1 LKTRNK
7 LWLNMKKK
15 NWMWYKE
22 RMCVSCPL
30 VVIHVY
36 THARTRTFESIRLSL
51 PTVDRRES
59 RRGHLEDDSRR
70 EITISTEDI
79 AISTP
84 LASFRERSSPGIP
97 GGCVYTNCSGRNHC
111 IIQDGLHLGEDYYW
125 LIRSKRPRLG
135 SRLVTGWFIGISV
148 CSPLALQRTPRA

>member
-1 LKTRNK
+1 MKTRNK
-7 LWLNMKKK
+7 LWLNMKKKK

-22 RMCVSCPL
+22 RMCVSCVPL
-30 VVIHVY
+30 SLYMY
-36 THARTRTFESIRLSL
+36 THMHAHAHLRTFESIRLSL

-135 SRLVTGWFIGISV
+135 SRLVTG
-148 CSPLALQRTPRA
+148 